1 MSNRFLLIIALV
13 EAVGAALFFVRSLRP
28 VPKASSPVVA
38 QRALRLTSLFAL
50 VGSALFTVLW
60 AQVAFRW
67 FEGSR
72 GLQFALLTGTV
83 VALGLSAWVCARA
96 LRSVSRELR
105 PAAPSRDD
113 AA

>member
-1 MSNRFLLIIALV
+1 MSNRFLLVIALV

-28 VPKASSPVVA
+28 FPKAPSPVVA

-67 FEGSR
+67 FEGSP
-72 GLQFALLTGTV
+72 GLQLTMLTGTV
-83 VALGLSAWVCARA
+83 AALGVSAWVYTRT
-96 LRSVSRELR
+96 LRSLTQELR
-105 PAAPSRDD
+105 HAAPSRDD